1 MNSSCFIIF
10 PNQLYQ
16 NFIQL
21 SKSYNFKTIYIIE
34 EPIYFYDS
42 KYRQIK
48 PNKIKI
54 AYMRACMK
62 WYTSWLQSQIKNKKS
77 IIYIEYDQIIK
88 YKYKFLQSY
97 SLIIHFE
104 TTDKDLD
111 AKLAKYIRQSR
122 EIFPSPNFIMSIQQ
136 LKEYTAKHKTARH
149 ATFYDFVKT
158 TLKILSGVE
167 NQDKYNRE
175 SMSGK
180 NIYIPKHINSFS
192 KNPNF
197 KNIYQEAI
205 YYAKNKFAS
214 HIGNAEALYLYPITH
229 KDAYESLEYFI
240 KTKLQSFGPYQDAIL
255 ENDPFLFHSILSPM
269 LNIGLLNPLK
279 ILLRVLK
286 EKDNI
291 PLNSLEGFIRQL
303 IGWREYMRYIYL
315 FKLTNITPNLPKN
328 KYIFTNPLPW
338 YNGTTGVSIIDKEI
352 HKAVR
357 YGYAHHIIRL
367 MVFMN
372 FFILCQLHP
381 EQIYTWFMEVIAIDA
396 YDWVMKSNVYSMGY
410 FTKTGMNKPYI
421 STSNYIL
428 KMSDYKKDGH
438 WDVLWTSLFYS
449 FIKEKSKESPEYI
462 AFYKRLFETQ
472 YKKSPKTIENY
483 IKTSKSFNMKM
494 LKYIS

>member
-10 PNQLYQ
+10 PNQLYE

-21 SKSYNFKTIYIIE
+21 SKSYKFDIIYILE
-34 EPIYFYDS
+34 EPIYFYDPE
-42 KYRQIK
+42 YRQIK
-48 PNKIKI
+48 PNQIKI

-62 WYTSWLQSQIKNKKS
+62 WYTAWLQSQIKKRKN

-88 YKYKFLQSY
+88 YKYKFLQSH
-97 SLIIHFE
+97 SSIIHFE

-111 AKLAKYIRQSR
+111 LKLAKYIKQSR
-122 EIFPSPNFIMSIQQ
+122 EILPTPNFIMSIEQ
-136 LKEYTAKHKTARH
+136 LREYNAKYKATRH

-158 TLKILSGVE
+158 TLKILPGVE

-175 SMSGK
+175 S
-180 NIYIPKHINSFS
+180 IPKHLNSFS
-192 KNPNF
+192 KNKIYF
-197 KNIYQEAI
+197 EQNIYQEAI
-205 YYAKNKFAS
+205 YYAQSKFAS

-255 ENDPFLFHSILSPM
+255 EDDPFLFHSVLSPM
-269 LNIGLLNPLK
+269 LNIGILNPLK
-279 ILLRVLK
+279 VLLRVLQ
-286 EKDNI
+286 EKHKI

-303 IGWREYMRYIYL
+303 VGWREYMRYIYL

-328 KYIFTNPLPW
+328 KYFFKNPQPW
-338 YNGTTGVSIIDKEI
+338 YNGTTGVSILDKEI

-396 YDWVMKSNVYSMGY
+396 YDWVMKSNIYSMGY
-410 FTKTGMNKPYI
+410 FTKIGMNKPYI

-428 KMSDYKKDGH
+428 KMSDYKRNGK

-449 FIKEKSKESPEYI
+449 FIKQKSQESPEYI

-472 YKKSPKTIENY
+472 YKKSPETIEKY
-483 IKTSKSFNMKM
+483 IRTSKSFMKKTM
-494 LKYIS
+494 K